1 MFYEYIAKDKN
12 KSCKYCKNV
21 FEVMQSITSEPLT
34 HCPKCGNEVEKQ
46 VSLPAGHVTKGR
58 QMNQYE
64 IVKKAK
70 YWRDKNGIK
79 HRVTD
84 ADGSRT
90 SPTVSNR
97 VTASPEQI
105 AARKKADD
113 ASTKQRLSKIRH
125 VWRKK

>member
-1 MFYEYIAKDKN
+1 MIYEYLAKDKN
-12 KSCKYCKNV
+12 KSCKHCKSV

-34 HCPKCGNEVEKQ
+34 HCPKCDNEIEKQ
-46 VSLPAGHVTKGR
+46 VSLPAGHITPSR
-58 QMNQYE
+58 QMNQFND
-64 IVKKAK
+64 VKKAK

-79 HRVTD
+79 HKVTD
-84 ADGSRT
+84 ADGMAS

-113 ASTKQRLSKIRH
+113 ARTKQRLSKIRH

>member
-1 MFYEYIAKDKN
+1 MIYEYKAKDIN
-12 KSCKYCKNV
+12 KSCKYCKDK
-21 FEVMQSITSEPLT
+21 FEVMQSITSDPLT
-34 HCPKCGNEVEKQ
+34 NCPKCGNEIDKQ

-58 QMNQYE
+58 QMNQYN

-70 YWRDKNGIK
+70 YWRDKNGIRHK
-79 HRVTD
+79 VTD
-84 ADGSRT
+84 ADGMAS

-125 VWRKK
+125 CWRKK